1 MKAGLNLF
9 SIKNLLDNEENF
21 LNTAYKLKEMGY
33 SYAQFSGMPF
43 DADMIARVSKAAELP
58 IVLTHVPMDRIL
70 NDTDALMEE
79 HARFDCKNIG
89 LGAMPKT
96 AIANKEEAYKTIE
109 ALDRAGEKMQKNG
122 FRFFYHHHHY
132 EFFKHDGETVF
143 DYILKN
149 AQNINFTL
157 DSYWLQYGGVDIR
170 DTLSKLNGR
179 IECVHMKDYMIAL
192 KPATE
197 DGKTD
202 FEPRFAP
209 VGDGNINFKAIIPK
223 MLEAGAEYFIV
234 EQDNAVKMDDP
245 FGEMAFS
252 YNHLKNIVK

>member
-9 SIKNLLDNEENF
+9 SIKNLLDSEENF

-70 NDTDALMEE
+70 NDTDALMED
-79 HARFDCKNIG
+79 HAKFGCKNIG
-89 LGAMPKT
+89 LGAMPKA
-96 AIANKEEAYKTIE
+96 AIVDRDEAYKTIE

-122 FRFFYHHHHY
+122 FGFFYHHHHY

-149 AQNINFTL
+149 APHINFTL
-157 DSYWLQYGGVDIR
+157 DSYWLQFGGMNICETVD
-170 DTLSKLNGR
+170 KLHGR
-179 IECVHMKDYMIAL
+179 IECVHMKDYMIAQ
-192 KPATE
+192 KPVTE
-197 DGKTD
+197 DGKIE

-209 VGDGNINFKAIIPK
+209 VGDGSIDFAAFVKHAKAS
-223 MLEAGAEYFIV
+223 GAKYFLV
-234 EQDNAVKMDDP
+234 EQDNASKLPDTLGQV
-245 FGEMAFS
+245 ERS
-252 YNHLKNIVK
+252 IRYITENL

>member
-9 SIKNLLDNEENF
+9 SIKNLLDSEENF
-21 LNTAYKLKEMGY
+21 LATAYKLKEMGY

-43 DADMIARVSKAAELP
+43 DADMIARVSAAAELP

-79 HARFDCKNIG
+79 HAKFGCKNIG

-96 AIANKEEAYKTIE
+96 AIADRDEAYKTIE
-109 ALDRAGEKMQKNG
+109 ALDRVGEKMKQNG
-122 FRFFYHHHHY
+122 FGFFYHHHQY
-132 EFFKHDGETVF
+132 EFFKHDGVTVF

-149 AQNINFTL
+149 AKNINFTL
-157 DSYWLQYGGVDIR
+157 DSYWLQFGGVDIA
-170 DTLSKLNGR
+170 DTVDKLKGR

-192 KPATE
+192 KENT
-197 DGKTD
+197 DKVD

-209 VGDGNINFKAIIPK
+209 VGDGTINFA
-223 MLEAGAEYFIV
+223 EFVEHARAAGAKYFLV
-234 EQDNAVKMDDP
+234 EQDNASKLPDTLGQV
-245 FGEMAFS
+245 ERS
-252 YNHLKNIVK
+252 IRYITENL

>member
-209 VGDGNINFKAIIPK
+209 VGDGTIDFATFTEYARK
-223 MLEAGAEYFIV
+223 AGAKYFLV
-234 EQDNAVKMDDP
+234 EQDNASKLPDTLGQV
-245 FGEMAFS
+245 ERS
-252 YNHLKNIVK
+252 IRYITENL